1 MPEGEGEVMLAG
13 GSGCDSGLACL
24 RNHLISK
31 KNLDFVRRCERWNLG
46 WLYHH
51 CTKMAVPPLHQTDL
65 VPGKGGEVQSQ
76 SHSSCSWDLIAPC
89 RALS

>member
-51 CTKMAVPPLHQTDL
+51 CTKQILFL
-65 VPGKGGEVQSQ
+65 GKAGRFKVNPIHHAAG
-76 SHSSCSWDLIAPC
+76 I
-89 RALS
+89 